1 MNRIKKYLAS
11 FKPKTTQQVFTIIFA
26 AYVVGVI
33 MQNIFE
39 VYMIGA
45 EIPLRGYLEGFGIII
60 AGGGTL
66 LSWLVF
72 AAMDITT
79 EVWGSK
85 RAIKSFTIATAANI
99 CVVALMNILLLLPAG
114 SPEGAQ
120 AIRTISAAG
129 LRLTAASA
137 IAFWVGNY
145 INTKVFARMKRR
157 HTGTKGYEVR
167 AIVSTILGQ
176 LVDNLLFNVLA
187 FAPFGL
193 ALKGFGAFEFGA
205 IWGESGMVGVDP
217 ARGWIILL
225 IAVGISTFLEAVV
238 EAAFAPIFKKIT
250 HRIVLLKEQEEQNG

>member
-11 FKPKTTQQVFTIIFA
+11 FKPKTTQQIFTIIFA

-60 AGGGTL
+60 AGGGTI

-79 EVWGSK
+79 EVWGTK
-85 RAIKSFTIATAANI
+85 RAIKSFTAATLANI
-99 CVVALMNILLLLPAG
+99 FIVALMNVLLLLPAG

-145 INTKVFARMKRR
+145 INTRIFSRMKQR
-157 HTGTKGYEVR
+157 HTGTKGYELR
-167 AIVSTILGQ
+167 AVVSTVFGQ
-176 LVDNLLFNVLA
+176 FVDNLLFNVLA

-193 ALKGFGAFEFGA
+193 ALKGFGSFEFGT
-205 IWGESGMVGVDP
+205 IWGETGMVGVDP
-217 ARGWIILL
+217 VKGWVLLL
-225 IAVGISTFLEAVV
+225 ITVCISTLLEVIIEAV
-238 EAAFAPIFKKIT
+238 FTPIFKRVTK
-250 HRIVLLKEQEEQNG
+250 RIVILKEQEEQNG